1 MLSTRNNDNHRTWAL
16 TTSRV
21 ISYEVME
28 TSNIFDPANTSLLI
42 GGGGAQK
49 RRIIVVD
56 EVVHKDWAD
65 QIDAYFTHHKVDYR
79 VLPVQ
84 ATEKNKSFDLFFQIA
99 REFDA
104 FRLDRR
110 NEPVIAIGGGVL
122 TDVVSMVA
130 SCYRRGTPCIRVP
143 TTLMGYVDA
152 AIGIKTAVNF
162 DSNKNRIGTFD
173 APFAC
178 VLDRTFLRTLPMRHI
193 LNGVGEIAKLALIH
207 DFDLFE
213 LLETEG
219 KHAVTSRFQG
229 CGEEILRRAIHG
241 MLEELEPNLFE
252 DNLER
257 AVDYGHTFSP
267 LLEMRDIDGLLHGE
281 AVAID
286 CAFSAVLAQLRGMIP
301 SFTCNRVLQTMAG
314 IGLPIYHP
322 QLDAEM
328 CWHSLE
334 ERTAHRAGRQ
344 RVPLMNDIGR
354 VSFVHDITRAE
365 LERAVHVWTE
375 RCHHLNAARPTSEV
389 AVDSR
394 HLAAGS
400 MLGGE

>member
-1 MLSTRNNDNHRTWAL
+1 MLSTRTNDNRRTWAL

-21 ISYEVME
+21 VSYEVME
-28 TSNIFDPANTSLLI
+28 TSNLFDPTNTALLV
-42 GGGGAQK
+42 GGSGK
-49 RRIIVVD
+49 TMRRIVVID
-56 EVVHKDWAD
+56 EVVHKIWAA
-65 QIDAYFTHHKVDYR
+65 QIDAYFQHHKVDYR
-79 VLPVQ
+79 VVPVE
-84 ATEKNKSFDLFFQIA
+84 ATEKNKSFELFYQIA

-162 DSNKNRIGTFD
+162 DSNKNRIGTFE

-178 VLDRTFLRTLPMRHI
+178 ILDRTFLKTLPMRHL
-193 LNGVGEIAKLALIH
+193 LNGMGEIAKMALIR
-207 DFDLFE
+207 DGELFD
-213 LLETEG
+213 LLETQG
-219 KHAVTSRFQG
+219 RHAIQNRFQNS
-229 CGEEILRRAIHG
+229 GEEILRRAIHG

-267 LLEMRDIDGLLHGE
+267 LLEMRDIDNLLHGE

-286 CAFSAVLAQLRGMIP
+286 CAFSAVLSQLRGMIP
-301 SFTCNRVLQTMAG
+301 SFTCNRVLQTMASL
-314 IGLPIYHP
+314 GLPIYHP
-322 QLDAEM
+322 ELDAEM

-334 ERTAHRAGRQ
+334 ERTAHRGGFQ
-344 RVPLMNDIGR
+344 RVPLINAIGR
-354 VSFVHDITRAE
+354 VAFVNDITRAE
-365 LERAVHVWTE
+365 LERAVHVWQE
-375 RCHHLNAARPTSEV
+375 RCTGVHEARHEPRRPSADNV
-389 AVDSR
+389 F
-394 HLAAGS
+394 
-400 MLGGE
+400 GE

>member
-1 MLSTRNNDNHRTWAL
+1 M
-16 TTSRV
+16 
-21 ISYEVME
+21 
-28 TSNIFDPANTSLLI
+28 
-42 GGGGAQK
+42 
-49 RRIIVVD
+49 RRIVVID
-56 EVVHKDWAD
+56 EVVHKIWAA
-65 QIDAYFTHHKVDYR
+65 QIDAYFQHHKVDYR
-79 VLPVQ
+79 VVPVE
-84 ATEKNKSFDLFFQIA
+84 ATEKNKSFELFYQIA

-162 DSNKNRIGTFD
+162 DSNKNRIGTFE

-178 VLDRTFLRTLPMRHI
+178 ILDRTFLKTLPMRHL
-193 LNGVGEIAKLALIH
+193 LNGMGEIAKMALIR
-207 DFDLFE
+207 DGELFD
-213 LLETEG
+213 LLETQG
-219 KHAVTSRFQG
+219 RHAIQNRFQNS
-229 CGEEILRRAIHG
+229 GEEILRRAIHG

-267 LLEMRDIDGLLHGE
+267 LLEMRDIDNLLHGE

-286 CAFSAVLAQLRGMIP
+286 CAFSAVLSQLRGMIP
-301 SFTCNRVLQTMAG
+301 SFTCNRVLQTMASL
-314 IGLPIYHP
+314 GLPIYHP
-322 QLDAEM
+322 ELDAEM

-334 ERTAHRAGRQ
+334 ERTAHRGGFQ
-344 RVPLMNDIGR
+344 RVPLINAIGR
-354 VSFVHDITRAE
+354 VAFVNDITRAE
-365 LERAVHVWTE
+365 LERAVHVWQE
-375 RCHHLNAARPTSEV
+375 RCTGVHEARHEPRRPSADNV
-389 AVDSR
+389 F
-394 HLAAGS
+394 
-400 MLGGE
+400 GE

>member
-1 MLSTRNNDNHRTWAL
+1 MLSTRTNDNRRTWAL

-21 ISYEVME
+21 VSYEVIE
-28 TSNIFDPANTSLLI
+28 TSNLFDPTNTALLV
-42 GGGGAQK
+42 GGSGK
-49 RRIIVVD
+49 TMRRIIVID
-56 EVVHKDWAD
+56 EVVHKIWAE
-65 QIDAYFTHHKVDYR
+65 QIDAYFKHHKVDYR
-79 VLPVQ
+79 VIPVE
-84 ATEKNKSFDLFFQIA
+84 ATEKNKSFELFYQIA

-162 DSNKNRIGTFD
+162 DSNKNRIGTF
-173 APFAC
+173 AEPFA
-178 VLDRTFLRTLPMRHI
+178 VILDRAFLKTLPMRHI
-193 LNGVGEIAKLALIH
+193 LNGVGEIAKMALIR
-207 DFDLFE
+207 DNDLFE
-213 LLETEG
+213 LLESQG
-219 KHAVTSRFQG
+219 RHAVTNRFQNS
-229 CGEEILRRAIHG
+229 GEEILRRAIHG

-267 LLEMRDIDGLLHGE
+267 LLEMRDIDNLLHGE

-286 CAFSAVLAQLRGMIP
+286 CAFSVVLSQLRGLIS
-301 SFTCNRVLQTMAG
+301 SFTANRVLAMMHNV
-314 IGLPIYHP
+314 GLPIYHP
-322 QLDAEM
+322 ELDAEM

-334 ERTAHRAGRQ
+334 ERTNHRGGLQ
-344 RVPLMNDIGR
+344 RVPLINAIGR
-354 VSFVHDITRAE
+354 VQFANDITRAE
-365 LERAVHVWTE
+365 LERAVHVWQE
-375 RCHHLNAARPTSEV
+375 RCTGLNAARHESRRTSADNV
-389 AVDSR
+389 F
-394 HLAAGS
+394 
-400 MLGGE
+400 GE